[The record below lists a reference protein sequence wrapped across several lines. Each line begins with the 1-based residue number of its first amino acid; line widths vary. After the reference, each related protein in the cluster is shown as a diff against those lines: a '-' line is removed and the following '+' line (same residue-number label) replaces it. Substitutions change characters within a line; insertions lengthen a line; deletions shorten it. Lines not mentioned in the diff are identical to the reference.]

1 MDAQA
6 ALDYVL
12 GRTDVDAEKIVL
24 FGQSIG
30 GAVAFDLAAR
40 NQSKIHAVIVENTFR
55 SLVLVRIDRS
65 LSI

>member
-12 GRTDVDAEKIVL
+12 GRADVDPDRVIL

-40 NQSKIHAVIVENTFR
+40 NQSKIHAVILENTFR
-55 SLVLVRIDRS
+55 SLV
-65 LSI
+65 